1 MAAMLISPGFELI
14 YNRVYA
20 LRQEY
25 QLARRE
31 YNEAFDLPYDD
42 PARPERFRAAR
53 DRVAQARRLLA
64 RA

>member
-1 MAAMLISPGFELI
+1 MLISPGFEII
-14 YNRVYA
+14 YNRTYA

-31 YNEAFDLPYDD
+31 YDEAFDLPYDYPGRSD
-42 PARPERFRAAR
+42 RFRAAR
-53 DRVAQARRLLA
+53 ERMVQARRLLA